1 MGPPAE
7 RAAQRFRRG
16 FPLIEE
22 PIHSWVAEVRTPCG
36 EGAAEVPQRGRA
48 HTLMGRRGFHPLMHT
63 LYNTT
68 RAPTPRR
75 RNGGTTV
82 EESRG
87 EEGLSLL
94 LPENPLTLAL
104 QRFPHFLPPHA
115 NTAAQRFPP
124 PNRMANTLVGA
135 PPGVIRE
142 TAPWYAPI
150 FLVRTTPTRPSGR
163 GALGGRRGFHPPPI
177 GPILLSGLP
186 PASCPKTLPGMRVHF
201 WFTRLGP
208 ALPGGGPKLGAEAP
222 TPRPLHLP
230 SDIDA
235 FCHINTI
242 VHVAA

>member
-22 PIHSWVAEVRTPCG
+22 SIHSWAAEVRTPCG

-48 HTLMGRRGFHPLMHT
+48 HTLMGRRGFHALMHT

-104 QRFPHFLPPHA
+104 QRFPHFLPPH
-115 NTAAQRFPP
+115 TLMGAQRFPP
-124 PNRMANTLVGA
+124 ANRMANTLVGA
-135 PPGVIRE
+135 RPGIVCQS
-142 TAPWYAPI
+142 APWYPAI
-150 FLVRTTPTRPSGR
+150 FLAHTTRTRPSGR
-163 GALGGRRGFHPPPI
+163 GALGRRRGSHPPSI
-177 GPILLSGLP
+177 RPILLSGFA
-186 PASCPKTLPGMRVHF
+186 PASSPKSLPGTH
-201 WFTRLGP
+201 
-208 ALPGGGPKLGAEAP
+208 
-222 TPRPLHLP
+222 
-230 SDIDA
+230 
-235 FCHINTI
+235 
-242 VHVAA
+242 